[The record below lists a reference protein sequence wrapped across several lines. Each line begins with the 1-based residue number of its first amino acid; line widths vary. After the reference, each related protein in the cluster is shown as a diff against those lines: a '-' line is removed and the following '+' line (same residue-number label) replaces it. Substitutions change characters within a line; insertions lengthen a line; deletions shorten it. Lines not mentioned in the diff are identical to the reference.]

1 MVAGSTKS
9 GTAIPYGGKSS
20 LSEKNADDIRR
31 LIGQIQSGLVE
42 IFDQLRELRR
52 RLGLPVEEGATDSVS
67 PILPLFSDVSASPPA
82 NNRDPAAP
90 TSTSTGLSKTT
101 PTTGSSS
108 LAGVSKAPEREPSKV
123 DTTTSLTTRRTSMS
137 DNLPAKPAEHTQ
149 AVSATVARVL
159 DPIAHEIRTGEALAE
174 VIAEY
179 LQAARDYLIT
189 KDRPNPKVAR
199 DMDVVDKFL
208 RARGKKGIR
217 PEERD
222 NILKRIHRWS
232 IMLSQPE
239 SSP

>member
-1 MVAGSTKS
+1 MAGGTKS
-9 GTAIPYGGKSS
+9 GAIALFGGIPS
-20 LSEKNADDIRR
+20 LSEKNTDEIKR

-42 IFDQLRELRR
+42 IFDQMRELRR
-52 RLGLPVEEGATDSVS
+52 RLGLPVEEGKTDSVA
-67 PILPLFSDVSASPPA
+67 PIVPLFSEVPGSPSADSRESVASSPTSPPRMA
-82 NNRDPAAP
+82 QAIGVSSPAAVSRAP
-90 TSTSTGLSKTT
+90 EPEAPKADTI
-101 PTTGSSS
+101 SS
-108 LAGVSKAPEREPSKV
+108 LAIHKTG
-123 DTTTSLTTRRTSMS
+123 TL
-137 DNLPAKPAEHTQ
+137 DNPPGKPNEHAQ

-159 DPIAHEIRTGEALAE
+159 DPIAHEIRTGEAPAD

-189 KDRPNPKVAR
+189 KDRPSPKVAR

-239 SSP
+239 NVP

>member
-1 MVAGSTKS
+1 MIAGSTKS
-9 GTAIPYGGKSS
+9 GTAISYGGKSS
-20 LSEKNADDIRR
+20 LSEKNADEIRR

-67 PILPLFSDVSASPPA
+67 PILPLFSDVPASPPVSNHDLA
-82 NNRDPAAP
+82 GP
-90 TSTSTGLSKTT
+90 TTSSTGPQKTT
-101 PTTGSSS
+101 PTVRSSS
-108 LAGVSKAPEREPSKV
+108 SAAVSKASEREPPKV
-123 DTTTSLTTRRTSMS
+123 DTGISPPTHRTSMS
-137 DNLPAKPAEHTQ
+137 DNLNAKPAEHTQ
-149 AVSATVARVL
+149 AVSVTVARVL
-159 DPIAHEIRTGEALAE
+159 DPIAHEIRTGEAPAD

-189 KDRPNPKVAR
+189 KDHPNPKVAR

-232 IMLSQPE
+232 TMLSQPE
-239 SSP
+239 TSP